1 VTPGPGRRA
10 LALLVLALSAAP
22 LAAEWQEA
30 ETPHFRFIFEPRD
43 RPAADQLLTFCEDVY
58 ARVTGVFGS
67 YPDKVPCV
75 LRGRRDDAN
84 GVTFS
89 FPSRIDLYVKA
100 PTDFGLG
107 SRQSSYLRVLLTHEL
122 THFVQQ
128 GMDTGALH
136 RLSAV
141 FGPDLATVGLDL
153 LPGWAIEG
161 PAVYEETRFT
171 EGGRGRDPLF
181 EIYGKAAAEENR
193 FFSLAQA
200 GYDSDFAPPGRKYV
214 AGDALITWLQETYG
228 PDTLRRILAVYLD
241 FPFLGP
247 WEAIRKVTGRSAEAV
262 FADMTAAWK
271 RRYAQAATIPGG
283 ARVTP
288 DVAGSWTRPQVTD
301 RGLYAFHTGPDAFPS
316 LVRVDPKTGHE
327 TVLARAVL
335 TDGAS
340 FSATRDG
347 TMIWL
352 STFVVDYRRPAETRT
367 VSDLYAL
374 DAARGTV
381 RRATRDAHLWH
392 PAVSPDGRW
401 LVAVQ
406 GAGPYSR
413 LVSVDPHGGVLRV
426 LFSVGEG
433 NVFTPAL
440 SPDGSR
446 VAFILNV
453 RGFQDL
459 YMADLADLQAG
470 SVPLSDPDAAV
481 KDVNAR
487 AARPVLGPDPFGEY
501 FPSFVG
507 GGRILFASDRSG
519 ALELYLADLG
529 AGTVSLVQE
538 DPVAAI
544 SGSVDGGTLTYAS
557 YSSRGYCLKQA
568 AFPGTPRLLLP
579 DESTAPQPLPGPVEW
594 TGSSVR
600 ARPYRDFPLPCL
612 WLPNL
617 LLRRTGPSSTDLS
630 VGVGA
635 WAEGGSLLDASRWA
649 VDAGWM
655 PGPGQPSAGFTLST
669 DLGPL
674 EIGASSRLDYRWS
687 AAWTESVDT
696 SLTLDYALAGEF
708 ALDSSRFLSV
718 GLGLRHHAEIASAAG
733 PFTFADSL
741 GAPGSWL
748 SWLAVPAIVRG
759 RWSAGRAPGD
769 LQPVASVDAWL
780 QATVFLPVLSLGTA
794 RGELD
799 LFSQLSVPFPVAHQA
814 LKMGIKAA
822 QHVGPAAGSYGDEF
836 TVPRGF
842 SARMRSLP
850 GGLVASVD
858 WFAPVLLDQP
868 LVLGW
873 AVTALGFGLHA
884 EGVAD
889 FDPSIVFGGSGAG
902 RVSVVPAVFAG
913 IELTARFVYGIAAFP
928 AGLGLAARIGTS
940 APFSFDPSR
949 DLGLYLFA
957 GFDGFS
963 AGSRAGGA
971 AARPP
976 DSR

>member
-1 VTPGPGRRA
+1 MKRGPRRCA
-10 LALLVLALSAAP
+10 LALLALALGAAP

-30 ETPHFRFIFEPRD
+30 DTPHFRFIFEPRD
-43 RPAADQLLTFCEDVY
+43 RPTADQFLTFCEEVY
-58 ARVTGVFGS
+58 VRVTGVFGS

-75 LRGRRDDAN
+75 IRGRRDDAN

-89 FPSRIDLYVKA
+89 FPSRIDLYVKS

-107 SRQSSYLRVLLTHEL
+107 TRQSSYLRVLLTHEL

-128 GMDTGALH
+128 GMGTGILH

-161 PAVYEETRFT
+161 PAVYDETRFT

-181 EIYGKAAAEENR
+181 EVYGKAAAEENR

-214 AGDALITWLQETYG
+214 AGDALVTWLQETYG

-247 WEAIRKVTGRSAEAV
+247 WEAIAKVTGSTAEAV
-262 FADMTAAWK
+262 YADMTAAWK
-271 RRYAQAATIPGG
+271 RRYAEAASIPGG
-283 ARVTP
+283 ARITP
-288 DVAGSWTRPQVTD
+288 DVAGSWTRPQFTD
-301 RGLYAFHTGPDAFPS
+301 RGLYAYHAGPDTFPS
-316 LVRVDPKTGHE
+316 LVRVDQKKGRE
-327 TVLARAVL
+327 TVLARASL
-335 TDGAS
+335 SDSAS

-347 TMIWL
+347 ATVWL
-352 STFVVDYRRPAETRT
+352 SSWAVDSRRAAETRT
-367 VSDLYAL
+367 VSDLFVL
-374 DAARGTV
+374 DTDSGAVKRI
-381 RRATRDAHLWH
+381 TREAHLWH
-392 PAVSPDGRW
+392 PAVSADGRR

-413 LVSVDPHGGVLRV
+413 LVSVDPRTGAQRV
-426 LFSVGEG
+426 LFSMSEAS
-433 NVFTPAL
+433 VFNPAV

-453 RGFQDL
+453 RGMQDL
-459 YMADLADLQAG
+459 YVADYGALQDG
-470 SVPLSDPDAAV
+470 SAPLSDPDAAV

-501 FPSFVG
+501 FPSFVDAE
-507 GGRILFASDRSG
+507 RILFASDRSG
-519 ALELYLADLG
+519 ALALYLADLG
-529 AGTVSLVQE
+529 AGTVLLVQE

-544 SGSVDGGTLTYAS
+544 SGTVDGGTLTYAS
-557 YSSRGYCLKQA
+557 YSSRGYCLKQT

-579 DESTAPQPLPGPVEW
+579 DESTAPQPLPAPVEW
-594 TGSSVR
+594 TGSSIR
-600 ARPYRDFPLPCL
+600 ARPYRDFPLPFL

-635 WAEGGSLLDASRWA
+635 RAEGGSLLDASRWA
-649 VDAGWM
+649 VDAGWL
-655 PGPGQPSAGFTLST
+655 PGPGQPSAGFTLSA

-696 SLTLDYALAGEF
+696 SLTFDYALAGEF

-718 GLGLRHHAEIASAAG
+718 GLGLRHHAEISSAAA

-741 GAPGSWL
+741 GAPGSWFT
-748 SWLAVPAIVRG
+748 WLAVPVIVRG
-759 RWSAGRAPGD
+759 RWGAGRAPVD
-769 LQPVASVDAWL
+769 LLPVAAVNAWL
-780 QATVFLPVLSLGTA
+780 QATVFLPVLSVGA
-794 RGELD
+794 AQGELD
-799 LFSQLSVPFPVAHQA
+799 FFSQLSVPFPGAHQA
-814 LKMGIKAA
+814 LRMGIKAA
-822 QHVGPAAGSYGDEF
+822 QHVGPAYASYGDEF

-842 SARMRSLP
+842 SARTRSLP

-868 LVLGW
+868 LVLGF
-873 AVTALGFGLHA
+873 AVTALGIGLHA
-884 EGVAD
+884 EGLAD
-889 FDPSIVFGGSGAG
+889 FDPSTAFGGSGAA

-913 IELTARFVYGIAAFP
+913 LELTARFVYGIAEFP

-976 DSR
+976 DPR